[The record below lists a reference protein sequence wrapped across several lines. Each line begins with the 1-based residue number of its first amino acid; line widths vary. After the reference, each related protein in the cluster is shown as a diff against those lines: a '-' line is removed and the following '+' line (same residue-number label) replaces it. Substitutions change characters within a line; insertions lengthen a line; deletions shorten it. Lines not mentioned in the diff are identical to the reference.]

1 MSNRR
6 TDHNALRVVRGGLL
20 GVSSG
25 ALAVSAHA
33 LGDGG
38 LPDASL
44 TLVLMVLIGWTA
56 TALAAKTKGLT
67 GILAVL
73 GTGQILMHLVL
84 TVLMT
89 HSEHQA
95 AGPVVVH
102 GMTMT
107 AAHTGATLVTALLV
121 TRVEAL
127 LRAVIG
133 VMRMLLPIVW
143 LPSPVPAA
151 APKPPLVLP
160 AGASELAGVL
170 IRRVNGR
177 RGPPLFS

>member
-1 MSNRR
+1 VSIRR
-6 TDHNALRVVRGGLL
+6 TDHSALRAVRGGLL

-25 ALAVSAHA
+25 ALAVTAHA

-38 LPDASL
+38 MPDASL

-56 TALAAKTKGLT
+56 AALAAKTKGPL

-73 GTGQILMHLVL
+73 GTGQVLMHVVL

-95 AGPVVVH
+95 AGPVAVH

-133 VMRMLLPIVW
+133 VMRMLLPVVW

-151 APKPPLVLP
+151 APKPPLVFP
-160 AGASELAGVL
+160 AGASELTGLL